1 MGVENNGLTN
11 LSAKRFVD
19 LVRWLTQLRVVEWLT
34 DDTVVGL
41 NSWVVGATGRTVVG
55 TGSSGAHWG
64 A

>member
-1 MGVENNGLTN
+1 M
-11 LSAKRFVD
+11 
-19 LVRWLTQLRVVEWLT
+19 VEWLT

-41 NSWVVGATGRTVVG
+41 NSWGVGATGRTVVG